1 MKLAEN
7 QKVFK
12 QLNIDDT
19 LWNDIKKDDNKV
31 LIIYGSNGRG
41 KSTIKDLFQK
51 EKLEKSLD
59 VNQKI
64 NLIPYIMYLEII
76 NF

>member
-1 MKLAEN
+1 MKLAEK

-31 LIIYGSNGRG
+31 LIVYGSNGRG

-51 EKLEKSLD
+51 EKYSL
-59 VNQKI
+59 
-64 NLIPYIMYLEII
+64 
-76 NF
+76 NFL

>member
-31 LIIYGSNGRG
+31 LIVYGSNGRG

-51 EKLEKSLD
+51 EKLEKKF
-59 VNQKI
+59 VC
-64 NLIPYIMYLEII
+64 
-76 NF
+76 

>member
-19 LWNDIKKDDNKV
+19 LWNDIKKDH
-31 LIIYGSNGRG
+31 LIIEMNLSI
-41 KSTIKDLFQK
+41 KSRQ
-51 EKLEKSLD
+51 
-59 VNQKI
+59 
-64 NLIPYIMYLEII
+64 
-76 NF
+76 